1 MDERYIRVER
11 WPELEK
17 PVMVVA
23 FEGWNDAGEAASVAL
38 NRVEEAWEAERF
50 AGFDSGEFYDFQ
62 VSRPQIHFS
71 DGLSRSVEWP
81 ENTFKHAHTGSSG
94 AYGSAV
100 LLSGPEP
107 NYRWQV
113 FTETIVEVAKKLD
126 VGLVVTMGAL
136 LADVPHTRPVPVSAL
151 SQDTS
156 LIEGIDV
163 SVSRYEGPTGITGVV
178 HSYCEAAGLPSVSL
192 WASVPHYLP
201 SVPSAPAALALLER
215 VQGLL
220 GVEIDTSNLD
230 QTAGEY
236 REQIAG
242 AVSQDEDLA
251 SYVQMLEERYDSSEE
266 WEPGEIP
273 SGDDL
278 ASELEGFLKERRD
291 DEEQQ

>member
-1 MDERYIRVER
+1 
-11 WPELEK
+11 
-17 PVMVVA
+17 MVVA

-38 NRVEEAWEAERF
+38 NRLEEGWEAEQF

-62 VSRPQIHFS
+62 ASRPQLRFS
-71 DGLSRSVEWP
+71 EGLSRRVEWP
-81 ENTFKHAHTGSSG
+81 ENTFKHARTGYG
-94 AYGSAV
+94 ENGSAV

-107 NYRWQV
+107 NYRWQI
-113 FTETIVEVAKKLD
+113 FTEAIVEVARKLD

-136 LADVPHTRPVPVSAL
+136 LADVPHTRPVPVAAL
-151 SQDTS
+151 SQDAS
-156 LIEGIDV
+156 LTEGLDV

-201 SVPSAPAALALLER
+201 SVPSAPAALALLDR
-215 VQGLL
+215 VKGLL
-220 GVEIDTSNLD
+220 GVEIDTSNLE

-251 SYVQMLEERYDSSEE
+251 SYVQMLEERYDSSDE
-266 WEPGEIP
+266 WEPGDIP
-273 SGDDL
+273 SGDQL
-278 ASELEGFLKERRD
+278 ASELEGFLRERRD